1 MRRRMLAHST
11 IHYTVVLCNVYCV
24 LFTATAGYLW
34 WDGKMVDLSAIIT
47 DDEDD
52 SKIIQGHVTLI
63 LMVHSRQAFH
73 DGRRSFLLM
82 REHQAAAVALLQQHW
97 MSKRTHEKFCTLK
110 KSLFALQA
118 CARHKYIWGVND
130 K

>member
-1 MRRRMLAHST
+1 
-11 IHYTVVLCNVYCV
+11 
-24 LFTATAGYLW
+24 
-34 WDGKMVDLSAIIT
+34 MVDLSAIIT

-52 SKIIQGHVTLI
+52 SKIIQGHVTL
-63 LMVHSRQAFH
+63 LMVHCRQAFH

-118 CARHKYIWGVND
+118 CARHNYIWGVND
-130 K
+130 ECSEIV